1 MNHFIGKH
9 SATQDLKCRENQST
23 INMKTSETK
32 YVKRNMPLSGINTLK
47 GGLTSGRQIQSTLYL
62 VFDLQKKRNGESLQF
77 EETFLSK
84 S

>member
-1 MNHFIGKH
+1 
-9 SATQDLKCRENQST
+9 
-23 INMKTSETK
+23 MKTSEKK

-47 GGLTSGRQIQSTLYL
+47 RGLISGRQIQSTFYL
-62 VFDLQKKRNGESLQF
+62 FFDLQKKRNGESLQF